1 MLSVRWTLNSLTS
14 FPPLILVL
22 ILAQPSIPLLISWL
36 PPIIAPTHKLNLKY
50 HSLQT
55 RSCVFPTYVFCY
67 PNSSKASRTGRTSR
81 SWDGGGEEA
90 EEPQILSESLL
101 FLLSCSFHPSLFSWY
116 SLLPESL
123 SFLSRPPPFS
133 FSPTGG
139 LPLVSLALQGRWLLG
154 YEVLLWG
161 CRVTLQSPDGDSVPV
176 PKGGGMLYPGFFPCS
191 SGRDGFSVGH
201 FHYKL
206 SSGLPCGCQPVLG
219 LQLYQLDLVQLII
232 YCREMGV
239 KWARRHI
246 LCEPWDTSDSN
257 LCNLSG
263 KSLKLSEF

>member
-1 MLSVRWTLNSLTS
+1 MVKSESSGVRLSGSSFTICHLCDLGQVTKPLCTLVSLKNWGGNRVYFKGFRGLNEIMQLARGTLSINVIIS
-14 FPPLILVL
+14 FCSNMVLWQSVKAPWRKCPL
-22 ILAQPSIPLLISWL
+22 SW
-36 PPIIAPTHKLNLKY
+36 
-50 HSLQT
+50 
-55 RSCVFPTYVFCY
+55 
-67 PNSSKASRTGRTSR
+67 ASRTGRTSR

-90 EEPQILSESLL
+90 EELQILSESLL

-123 SFLSRPPPFS
+123 SFLSQPPPFS

-176 PKGGGMLYPGFFPCS
+176 PNGGGMLYPGFFPCS
-191 SGRDGFSVGH
+191 SGRDGFSAGH

-206 SSGLPCGCQPVLG
+206 SSGLPCGCQACVRATAVPAPPCSVN
-219 LQLYQLDLVQLII
+219 
-232 YCREMGV
+232 
-239 KWARRHI
+239 
-246 LCEPWDTSDSN
+246 N
-257 LCNLSG
+257 LLPGNGS
-263 KSLKLSEF
+263 